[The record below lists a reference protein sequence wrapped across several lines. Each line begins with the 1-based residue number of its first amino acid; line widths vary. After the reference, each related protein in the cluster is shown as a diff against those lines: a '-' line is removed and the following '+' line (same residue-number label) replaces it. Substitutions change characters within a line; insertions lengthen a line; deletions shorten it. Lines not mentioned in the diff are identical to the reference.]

1 MTGLSAAATVTL
13 TQNSF
18 DTNVYQE
25 KQYKKIDVSE
35 VSKDVLAKIKKDY
48 GNYTIKEAHKAE
60 DGDYKL
66 ILTKDGIDTT
76 VTCTSTGE
84 IIKIY

>member
-13 TQNSF
+13 TQNLF